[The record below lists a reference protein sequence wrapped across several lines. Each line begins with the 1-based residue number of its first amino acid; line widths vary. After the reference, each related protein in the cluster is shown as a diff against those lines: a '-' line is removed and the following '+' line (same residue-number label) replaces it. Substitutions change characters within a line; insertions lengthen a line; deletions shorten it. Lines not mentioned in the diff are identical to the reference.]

1 MATAPQQPIFYY
13 DLGSPDCYLAAER
26 VLHAL
31 PVVPE
36 WQPILTTEND
46 PIDRRRIERTAAELG
61 LMPIRWPE
69 RLPVRSGQAML
80 AATYA
85 KQIGRGVAFSLAAFR
100 QTFGAGR
107 DLSSEDTILIAGAAC
122 EMHPAALL
130 KALKRPA
137 LARGLEGATLAAR
150 DRGVT
155 RLPAIVLG
163 EHLLTGSDVVQQA
176 AALARGSGVAGAQ
189 T

>member
-1 MATAPQQPIFYY
+1 VVTAPQQPIFYY
-13 DLGSPDCYLAAER
+13 DLGSPDCYLAAEQ

-31 PVVPE
+31 PAVPE
-36 WQPILTTEND
+36 WQPILTMEDD

-61 LMPIRWPE
+61 LVPIRWPE
-69 RLPVRSGQAML
+69 RLPVQSRQAML

-130 KALKRPA
+130 KALERRV
-137 LARGLEGATLAAR
+137 LARALEGATDTAR

-155 RLPAIVLG
+155 RLPAIALG
-163 EHLLTGSDVVQQA
+163 EHLLTGPDALEQA
-176 AALARGSGVAGAQ
+176 AALARGGGVAGA
-189 T
+189 